1 METIELNSRNIIE
14 GFNEIINAKRECAVY
29 GIPDGHF
36 VFKGTSDLINLEY
49 CEGHQ
54 INLLQIPN
62 EGGVIVLSE
71 GDFEIGIFKYN
82 GWDIHTDLIEFFQ
95 RELSKTI
102 QNIIVLDNDLIVDD
116 IYKVAGLSSRHLG
129 NNYVYTAMH
138 ISVNVDLDL
147 INNICTKEMK
157 KIPKGL
163 SDYGITTDYIK
174 ELYLQFTQTI

>member
-1 METIELNSRNIIE
+1 METIELNSRNIID
-14 GFNEIINAKRECAVY
+14 GFNTIINEKKECAVY
-29 GIPDGHF
+29 GIPDKHF

-49 CEGHQ
+49 CEENQ
-54 INLLQIPN
+54 IELLQIPN

-102 QNIIVLDNDLIVDD
+102 QNIIVLDNDLIVDNE
-116 IYKVAGLSSRHLG
+116 YKVAGLSSRHLG

-163 SDYGITTDYIK
+163 SNYGITTDYIK
-174 ELYLQFTQTI
+174 QLYLQYTQTI